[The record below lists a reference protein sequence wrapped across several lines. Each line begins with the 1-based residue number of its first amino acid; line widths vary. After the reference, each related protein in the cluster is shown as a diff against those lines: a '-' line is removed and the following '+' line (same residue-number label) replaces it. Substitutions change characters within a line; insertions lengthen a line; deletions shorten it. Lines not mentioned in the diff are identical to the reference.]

1 MSGSYDEQVNHAG
14 IIDRQVNDVK
24 IIGPET
30 TDSSCW
36 YREDSLNINRR
47 L

>member
-24 IIGPET
+24 IIV
-30 TDSSCW
+30 
-36 YREDSLNINRR
+36 LKRR
-47 L
+47 TAHVGTEKTA